1 MKNILCHQANNAE
14 NVLTLIK
21 TTAYSKIIKIFSRYL
36 YIVTICREKIGII
49 SNIRGIII
57 MPGDSKRY
65 SVDNYDKL
73 KPGDF
78 VDIFDA
84 FIDRHGR
91 RLKIIR
97 FLAKESKEEEHA
109 KTRKQI
115 AREIDITE
123 QAALDHLAA
132 LQNVGVIVQ
141 IRSKDDDNKGRFQG
155 PTEVIKYYLNVKN
168 LIEISSIL
176 NAAMLGL
183 PKDAAKKIKKGITR
197 IFEQRGDKFTYGI
210 YASTFLDT
218 QGQILDNIRDVAYTY
233 NEAQKDIVDWWCEV
247 AQSSMKYY
255 YYNPWL
261 YSPYFANMTS
271 KAYRSIADYAISG
284 LNIAQNNFDAYIDI
298 SKNYSKLIADNINE
312 ISRTGVTSSKMF
324 EPKSPGSLLTS
335 STETTPTTLP
345 NVEYGDDESGLYGW
359 RKLRDEL
366 TEIVQIARNNTL
378 K

>member
-1 MKNILCHQANNAE
+1 
-14 NVLTLIK
+14 
-21 TTAYSKIIKIFSRYL
+21 
-36 YIVTICREKIGII
+36 
-49 SNIRGIII
+49 

-65 SVDNYDKL
+65 SIDNYDNL

-78 VDIFDA
+78 VEIFDSLT
-84 FIDRHGR
+84 DRHSR

-123 QAALDHLAA
+123 QAALEHLGA
-132 LQNVGVIVQ
+132 LQKIGVIVL
-141 IRSKDDDNKGRFQG
+141 IRSKDDDNKVQFQG
-155 PTEVIKYYLNVKN
+155 PKEVIKYYLNVKS

-197 IFEQRGDKFTYGI
+197 IFEQSGDKFTYGI

-218 QGQILDNIRDVAYTY
+218 QGQILDVIRDVAYTY
-233 NEAQKDIVDWWCEV
+233 NEAQKDIVNWWCEV
-247 AQSSMKYY
+247 AESNMRYY
-255 YYNPWL
+255 YYPWL
-261 YSPYFANMTS
+261 YSSYANMAS
-271 KAYRSIADYAISG
+271 KAYRSMADYAISG
-284 LNIAQNNFDAYIDI
+284 LNIAQNNFDAYIDM
-298 SKNYSKLIADNINE
+298 SKNYSQLIADNINE

-324 EPKSPGSLLTS
+324 EPKPASLLTS
-335 STETTPTTLP
+335 STETTATTLP

-366 TEIVQIARNNTL
+366 IEIVQIARKRT
-378 K
+378 